1 MSQSTIKV
9 EIVSAEKDLF
19 NGEATLVVVT
29 ATLGEIGI
37 LPGHAP
43 LLAQLKPGQVRLHLV
58 DKTEEI
64 FYISGGFI
72 EVQPDLIIILADT
85 AERAENMDEAAA
97 FAAQERAKQLLQK
110 QAVDIDYAR
119 ARAELAEAAAQIA
132 AIRRIRKLTK

>member
-1 MSQSTIKV
+1 MSQSTIQV
-9 EIVSAEKDLF
+9 QIVSAEKDLF
-19 NGEATLVVVT
+19 NGVATLVVAT
-29 ATLGEIGI
+29 ASFGEIGI

-58 DKTEEI
+58 DKAEEI

-72 EVQPDLIIILADT
+72 EVQPNLIIILADT

-97 FAAQERAKQLLQK
+97 LAAQERAKQLLNK